1 MERYVRIE
9 LTIST
14 WKDDVLPLNQY
25 RIMGAGSRLELLT
38 KVYETSMLPLQ
49 YPAYGSPGRS
59 RTYDPMIN
67 SHLSPRLDCW

>member
-49 YPAYGSPGRS
+49 YPA
-59 RTYDPMIN
+59 
-67 SHLSPRLDCW
+67 

>member
-1 MERYVRIE
+1 
-9 LTIST
+9 
-14 WKDDVLPLNQY
+14 
-25 RIMGAGSRLELLT
+25 MGAGSKLELLT

-67 SHLSPRLDCW
+67 SHLSPDCTAGEWWAELDLNQRRHKANKFTVCLL